1 MLKVALRGVRAH
13 LVRFLLS
20 ALAVMLGVAFVVGTF
35 TFRAMLSSTFDEI
48 IATTLVADVYV
59 RGAEEIDDST
69 TAGSTFGTPHS
80 PVPVSLADTVAGVD
94 GVARAVPDAS
104 GPIVLVA
111 ADGTAVTTSGPPSI
125 GIAVGPDEPTVTL
138 ASGAWPV
145 GPAEIALEES
155 AASAADLTTGDTTT
169 VVLAGAP
176 QPVTVTGIFAIQAA
190 AAGTILVGL
199 DPATALATYA
209 PDGTVPTISVY
220 AAGDVSEQVL
230 ADRVAKV
237 VPAGTE
243 SLTGEAVREEARQQ
257 VEQILGFI
265 ETFLLVF
272 AAIAL
277 FVGTFIIANTFA
289 MSVRERQRE
298 FALLRA
304 LGASPAQVF
313 ASILAQAVA
322 VGLLGAATGVVL
334 GRVLVSGLRAVFGS
348 TGMELSGR
356 VPLSATSVVVAI
368 SLGVLVSVVA
378 AAVPGR
384 RAALTPPV
392 QAMHDDVA
400 PDRGTG
406 TRAVVGL
413 VLTVLG
419 AGLLVLASRLGSSAS
434 ADPTGWALVDDLN
447 PRVLLAVGASA
458 ALVGVLVLS
467 PAIAGAVITVL
478 AVPAVAAIRP
488 LGRLARGNVTRSPR
502 RTSNT
507 AGALLIGMA
516 LVSATGVIAAS
527 TQASVRSIVDEQ
539 MRADYVVQGAAAT
552 GALPP
557 GVTDAVTGLPAVGQ
571 ALPLRLGTLDVDGK
585 PSVATVVPPG
595 FFTEGLDAPVVE
607 GDPDRALVDG
617 EAVVR
622 RTAARDEGWEVGDS
636 LTLTS
641 DDGTRTQD
649 VTVGAIIDTQ
659 VISSDV
665 VLSDA
670 TYADVGSAEI
680 PTYAVYV
687 TAAPG
692 TSATELRAA
701 LTDAVKPFLVV
712 SVLDREELANA
723 AAAQVDQVLVILY
736 ALLGLSIVIA
746 LLGIVNT
753 LALSIIERTREIG
766 LLRAVGLGRLQ
777 LAGIITIESVLT
789 AVYGTVLGVLTGI
802 AIAAALPGVLA
813 EQGLTSLAIPWGQVL
828 AVLGLAVVIGLVASV
843 WPGIRASRLPV
854 LEAVT
859 VD

>member
-1 MLKVALRGVRAH
+1 MLRVALRGVRAH

-20 ALAVMLGVAFVVGTF
+20 TLAVMLGVAFVVGTF
-35 TFRAMLSSTFDEI
+35 TFRAMLSSTFEDI

-59 RGAEEIDDST
+59 RGAEEIDDGT
-69 TAGSTFGTPHS
+69 TTGNTFSTPHS
-80 PVPVSLADTVAGVD
+80 PVPVSLADTVAQVD
-94 GVARAVPDAS
+94 GVERAVADAS

-111 ADGTAVTTSGPPSI
+111 ADGTAVTTTGPPSI
-125 GIAVGPDEPTVTL
+125 GLAVGPDEPALTL
-138 ASGAWPV
+138 TDGAWPQ
-145 GPAEIALEES
+145 GPAQIALE
-155 AASAADLTTGDTTT
+155 ASAAATAGLTTGDQTT

-176 QPVTVTGIFAIQAA
+176 QPVTVAGIFAIEAA
-190 AAGTILVGL
+190 AAGSILVGL

-220 AAGDVSEQVL
+220 ASGDVPEQEL
-230 ADRVAKV
+230 ADRVAEV
-237 VPAGTE
+237 LPASAE
-243 SLTGEAVREEARQQ
+243 ALPGEDVREEARQG
-257 VEQILGFI
+257 VEQILGFV

-277 FVGTFIIANTFA
+277 FVGAFIIANTFA

-334 GRVLVSGLRAVFGS
+334 GRVLVSGLRAVFDAVGL
-348 TGMELSGR
+348 ELSGR
-356 VPLSATSVVVAI
+356 VPLSVTSVVVAI
-368 SLGVLVSVVA
+368 ALGILVSVVA

-413 VLTVLG
+413 VLVVVG
-419 AGLLVLASRLGSSAS
+419 AGLLVLASWLGGSAS
-434 ADPTGWALVDDLN
+434 ADPSGWALVDDLN

-467 PAIAGAVITVL
+467 PAIAGPVITVL

-539 MRADYVVQGAAAT
+539 VRADYVVQAAAAT

-571 ALPLRLGTLDVDGK
+571 AFPQRLGTLDVGGE
-585 PSVATVVPPG
+585 PSGTTVVPPG
-595 FFTEGLDAPVVE
+595 FFAEALDAPVVE
-607 GDPDRALVDG
+607 GDPDRALTDG
-617 EAVVR
+617 EVVVR
-622 RTAARDEGWEVGDS
+622 RAAARDHGWSVGDT

-649 VTVGAIIDTQ
+649 VRVGAIIDTQ
-659 VISSDV
+659 VIPSDL
-665 VLSDA
+665 VLADA
-670 TYADVGSAEI
+670 TYAAVGAPES

-692 TSATELRAA
+692 TTTAELRDA
-701 LTDAVKPFLVV
+701 LAEAVKPFLVV
-712 SVLDREELANA
+712 AVLDREELASA

-802 AIAAALPGVLA
+802 AIASALPGVLA
-813 EQGLTSLAIPWGQVL
+813 EEGLTSLAIPWGQVL

>member
-1 MLKVALRGVRAH
+1 MLRVALRGVRAH

-20 ALAVMLGVAFVVGTF
+20 TLAVMLGVAFVVGTF

-59 RGAEEIDDST
+59 RGAEEIDAT
-69 TAGSTFGTPHS
+69 TSAGSSFGTPHA

-138 ASGAWPV
+138 ANGAWPV
-145 GPAEIALEES
+145 GGTQIALEES
-155 AASAADLTTGDTTT
+155 AAAAAGLTTGDTTT

-176 QPVTVTGIFAIQAA
+176 QPVTVTGIFAIEAA

-199 DPATALATYA
+199 DPSTALATYA

-230 ADRVAKV
+230 ADRVADV
-237 VPAGTE
+237 LPAGTE
-243 SLTGEAVREEARQQ
+243 SLTGEAMRDEAREG

-277 FVGTFIIANTFA
+277 FVGAFIIANTFA

-322 VGLLGAATGVVL
+322 VGLLGAAAGVVL
-334 GRVLVSGLRAVFGS
+334 GRVLVSGLRAAFGS

-356 VPLSATSVVVAI
+356 VPLSVTSVVVAI

-384 RAALTPPV
+384 HAALTPPV

-413 VLTVLG
+413 VLTVVG

-467 PAIAGAVITVL
+467 PAIAGPVITVL
-478 AVPAVAAIRP
+478 AAPAVAAIRP

-539 MRADYVVQGAAAT
+539 VRADYVVQAAAAT

-571 ALPLRLGTLDVDGK
+571 ALALRLGTLDVDGE
-585 PSVATVVPPG
+585 PSGATVVPPG
-595 FFTEGLDAPVVE
+595 FFAEALDAPVVE
-607 GDPDRALVDG
+607 GDPDGALADG
-617 EAVVR
+617 EAVVS
-622 RTAARDEGWEVGDS
+622 RTAARDDAWEVGDT

-641 DDGTRTQD
+641 DDGARTQD
-649 VTVGAIIDTQ
+649 VRVGAIVDTQ

-665 VLSDA
+665 VLADA
-670 TYADVGSAEI
+670 TYASVGVPEI
-680 PTYAVYV
+680 PTYAIYV
-687 TAAPG
+687 TAASG
-692 TSATELRAA
+692 TSGAELRDA
-701 LTDAVKPFLVV
+701 LTEAVKPFLVV

-789 AVYGTVLGVLTGI
+789 AVYGTVLGVITGI

-813 EQGLTSLAIPWGQVL
+813 EQGLTSLAVPWGQVL